1 MVPLLRDAPSRGP
14 HTRPPCTWERE
25 GAVAVATVQ
34 DAGLGS
40 GTAAGVAMWILRSW
54 ERESVDCR
62 GAGPEAE
69 PGAGWKF
76 PEGRFQL
83 SAWRSFLAELFP
95 DRRSLRVGSEQN
107 AVGAPG
113 REAGTGE
120 SQSARRAGWVSP
132 AVGDGAT
139 ASRVRAWVGGQGAG
153 DTGPSHLQAG
163 RSEP

>member
-1 MVPLLRDAPSRGP
+1 M
-14 HTRPPCTWERE
+14 
-25 GAVAVATVQ
+25 
-34 DAGLGS
+34 
-40 GTAAGVAMWILRSW
+40 AGVAVWILRSLERQPR

-83 SAWRSFLAELFP
+83 SAWRSFLAELFQ
-95 DRRSLRVGSEQN
+95 DQRSLRVGSEQN
-107 AVGAPG
+107 PVGAPG
-113 REAGTGE
+113 REAETGG
-120 SQSARRAGWVSP
+120 SQFARRAGWVSP

-139 ASRVRAWVGGQGAG
+139 ASCVRAWVGGRGTG